1 MEERIEVVRG
11 NLGEPARGQ
20 LVAFL
25 RPHWRSAEEAAA
37 AAAGAVAVLRS
48 ARGDLIGAGSVT
60 AERIALLSGR
70 RLWAYR
76 AFLAPEARLDRFM
89 PLLGATFD
97 ALAAEFAAAGSGPA
111 GVFLA
116 VRSRELLERHRRFVW
131 ADPAFMYAGYLP
143 GGAQARLRWFEGAT
157 I

>member
-20 LVAFL
+20 LTALV
-25 RPHWRSAEEAAA
+25 RPHCRSAEEAGA
-37 AAAGAVAVLRS
+37 AAAGAVVVLRS
-48 ARGDLIGAGSVT
+48 AAGEPIGAGSVT
-60 AERIALLSGR
+60 AERIALLSGL

-76 AFLAPEARLDRFM
+76 AFLTADARPDWFM
-89 PLLGATFD
+89 PMLGATFD

-111 GVFLA
+111 GVFVA
-116 VRSRELLERHRRFVW
+116 VRSRELLQRHRRFVW
-131 ADPAFMYAGYLP
+131 EDPAFTYAGYLP
-143 GGAQARLRWFEGAT
+143 DGAQARLRWFEGAT